1 MNHAQVDLATVDIQ
15 AAKIRRNLLGSCAG
29 DDEVEGGARRDRKDN
44 ARASKQKTERVFI
57 RDLLIWTPINHT
69 GYKDFFRDD
78 TSDFIR
84 GRLLDQRYCWYA
96 GNGCCGNGC
105 SCCDCGC

>member
-1 MNHAQVDLATVDIQ
+1 MNHAQVDLATFDIQ

-29 DDEVEGGARRDRKDN
+29 DDEVESGARRNRRDN
-44 ARASKQKTERVFI
+44 ARASKQETERVII
-57 RDLLIWTPINHT
+57 RDILRWTATNDT

-84 GRLLDQRYCWYA
+84 GRLLD
-96 GNGCCGNGC
+96 
-105 SCCDCGC
+105 